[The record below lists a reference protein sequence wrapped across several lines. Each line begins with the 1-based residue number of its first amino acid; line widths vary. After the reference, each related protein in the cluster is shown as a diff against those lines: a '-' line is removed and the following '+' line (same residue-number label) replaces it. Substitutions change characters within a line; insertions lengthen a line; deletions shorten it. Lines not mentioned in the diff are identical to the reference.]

1 MNEIIKIDAW
11 NRNIALATQINQ
23 KFIVE
28 LLNEEYS
35 IFSPLCF
42 EHDRFAIVGIR
53 NISQEIDKIGVVAD
67 SINGAYG
74 KGYFEKYYVD
84 TKGSFPSMLDRLSFI
99 GSNGLG
105 ALEYAPSDSASL
117 LDSKELYFS
126 LLEFKNESL
135 NLLESNSI
143 NPDIAKLIAKSNS
156 GAGGAKAKAVID
168 YNPVTKSIHLSQIH
182 SDTPK
187 GYIKCIVKFNTKKD
201 AEESNKYNQDLKLE
215 YLYYLLAKECGIQI
229 SNCYLESD
237 EDSNYYFITERFDV
251 TKTGERLHMHSLAG
265 LLGHNTES
273 FSMGYEALFRTGRML
288 SVPIVDR
295 EQMFKSMIF
304 NLVFANR
311 DDHSRNFS
319 FLMDKNYNWRYAPSY
334 DLTYAASD
342 AGLKWHQLTIDKKPA
357 HRVKSLALK
366 KIALLCDI
374 QNPFEIMA
382 EFIAIKHNRLTIL
395 ANKLDIAEPLIE
407 TILEDTKYI
416 DSTFRTPSRSKKELK

>member
-1 MNEIIKIDAW
+1 MKDLIKINAW
-11 NRNIALATQINQ
+11 NRDIALATEINQ
-23 KFIVE
+23 KFVVE
-28 LLNEEYS
+28 LLSEECS

-42 EHDRFAIVGIR
+42 ENNRFADVRIR
-53 NISQEIDKIGVVAD
+53 NISQEIDSIGIIAD

-74 KGYFEKYYVD
+74 KGYFEKYYID
-84 TKGSFPSMLDRLSFI
+84 TRGSFPSMIDRLSFI

-105 ALEYAPSDSASL
+105 ALEYSPSDSVSS

-135 NLLESNSI
+135 NVQTCNNI

-156 GAGGAKAKAVID
+156 GAGGAKAKAVVD
-168 YNPVTKSIHLSQIH
+168 YNPITKFIHLSQIH

-187 GYIKCIVKFNTKKD
+187 DYTKCIVKFNTKKNVQ
-201 AEESNKYNQDLKLE
+201 ESNKYNRDLKLE
-215 YLYYLLAKECGIQI
+215 YVYYLLAKECGIKI
-229 SNCYLESD
+229 SKCYLECD
-237 EDSNYYFITERFDV
+237 EDDNCYFITERFDV
-251 TKTGERLHMHSLAG
+251 TEIGERLHMHSLAG
-265 LLGHNTES
+265 LLGHNAES
-273 FSMGYEALFRTGRML
+273 FSMGYEALFRSGRML
-288 SVPIVDR
+288 SVPVADR
-295 EQMFKSMIF
+295 EQMFKTMVF

-319 FLMDKNYNWRYAPSY
+319 FLMDCNYNWKYSPSY

-342 AGLKWHQLTIDKKPA
+342 VGLEWHQLTIDKKPA

-382 EFIAIKHNRLTIL
+382 EFIAVKHNRLNIL
-395 ANKLDIAEPLIE
+395 ADEFDIPKSLIKLIF
-407 TILEDTKYI
+407 TDTKYI
-416 DSTFRTPSRSKKELK
+416 DSTFSSKKGA